1 MLWRPDVSS
10 FVLPLRAEAG
20 YVQQSRPSFP
30 GLREKA
36 TVVISDGATQHIL
49 FTGKSQPLQ
58 LAVHGGDLFSAAQLF
73 TDIPSTHLEQRL
85 TLLRRFNRLVA
96 QGNLGDASSATEGC
110 CRRLQ
115 FVLRALDGA
124 SAGASQQEIAEALF
138 DSRDIKSD
146 WDRST
151 GALRHQVR
159 RAIYRGSWLRDGGYL
174 RLLQ

>member
-20 YVQQSRPSFP
+20 PAQQARPSFP

-36 TVVISDGATQHIL
+36 AIVICEGTTQHVL
-49 FTGKSQPLQ
+49 FTYKSQRLQ
-58 LAVHGGDLFSAAQLF
+58 LAVHGGDLFAATQLF
-73 TDIPSTHLEQRL
+73 TDIPPSHLKQRL

-96 QGNLGDASSATEGC
+96 QGNLGDASSAIEGC

-124 SAGASQQEIAEALF
+124 DAGASQQEIAEALF
-138 DSRDIKSD
+138 SARDIKSD
-146 WDRST
+146 WDTAGS
-151 GALRHQVR
+151 ALRHQVR
-159 RAIYRGSWLRDGGYL
+159 RAIYRGAWLRDGGYL
-174 RLLQ
+174 RLLR